1 MNGTK
6 ALGPCIH
13 RDQGSIHRTARQI
26 DRPLLLTL
34 GELRYSGATVREL
47 YQHIGEKLRLARIAA
62 GLSHA
67 ELAFEHKLTESEVRL
82 IELGEH
88 LVSAALLW
96 EIAIT
101 LEISIN
107 ELFPSGGGS

>member
-1 MNGTK
+1 MTPGP
-6 ALGPCIH
+6 AFRDDEGSSAFLGG
-13 RDQGSIHRTARQI
+13 RI
-26 DRPLLLTL
+26 DAGLLLTL
-34 GELRYSGATVREL
+34 RYLRYAGATVREL

-67 ELAFEHKLTESEVRL
+67 ELALEHKLTESEVRL

-107 ELFPSGGGS
+107 ELFPSGGGG

>member
-1 MNGTK
+1 
-6 ALGPCIH
+6 
-13 RDQGSIHRTARQI
+13 
-26 DRPLLLTL
+26 LLTL
-34 GELRYSGATVREL
+34 AELRYSGATVREL

-67 ELAFEHKLTESEVRL
+67 ELALEHKLTESEVRL

-107 ELFPSGGGS
+107 ELFPSGGGG

>member
-1 MNGTK
+1 LCGGV
-6 ALGPCIH
+6 ALG
-13 RDQGSIHRTARQI
+13 RDPRGGGLVNVRHIEVFTEA
-26 DRPLLLTL
+26 
-34 GELRYSGATVREL
+34 VREL

-67 ELAFEHKLTESEVRL
+67 ELALEHRLSESEVKL

-88 LVSAALLW
+88 FVSAALLW

-107 ELFPSGGGS
+107 ELFPSTGG

>member
-1 MNGTK
+1 MWPRTSRPAG
-6 ALGPCIH
+6 G
-13 RDQGSIHRTARQI
+13 GSVNVRRIEVFTGR
-26 DRPLLLTL
+26 
-34 GELRYSGATVREL
+34 VREL
-47 YQHIGEKLRLARIAA
+47 YQHIGEKLRLARVAA

-67 ELAFEHKLTESEVRL
+67 ELALEHKLTESEVKL

-107 ELFPSGGGS
+107 ELFPSTGG